1 MNQKEEK
8 KQSMLNLCLP
18 YIELDNN
25 DVYSHVNYPCDGL
38 FFVKTKDGL
47 IHFVEVSLEEKNV
60 LYNSFPPNIA
70 NKLVEQVAQLSF
82 KEQID
87 ERLNRLEEVLNH
99 TCQQVGECTE
109 IVRSEMRLSM
119 NGIFDQVHQN
129 ATSLKDIPQT
139 TVKLLNE
146 HQPQPQAKEMGF
158 VSQEALV
165 EIIRTIK

>member
-8 KQSMLNLCLP
+8 KQIVLNLCLP
-18 YIELDNN
+18 LIEIDAN
-25 DVYSHVNYPCDGL
+25 DAWNKDHYKESGL
-38 FFVKTKDGL
+38 FYVKTKDGIYHL
-47 IHFVEVSLEEKNV
+47 VEVDEGKSANEFCL
-60 LYNSFPPNIA
+60 FPSVCNA
-70 NKLVEQVAQLSF
+70 LT
-82 KEQID
+82 EQIAMIAIRQQVD

-139 TVKLLNE
+139 TVNLLNE
-146 HQPQPQAKEMGF
+146 HQPQSQAKGMGF